1 METVET
7 NNHDALAQPG
17 EQPPAPQQQQILSR
31 KQFGEWRRAT
41 FTVKKP
47 HVSTCQH
54 KFSMQ
59 APPTNNCMDC
69 WYIYFTKC
77 VDLELLHAQFRVDVG
92 KTRSLYGDK
101 YVKMFR
107 RFIEIELAAL
117 HAETITNPKA
127 VGAVPITD
135 SVMSPETKAAFET
148 SVAQNPELLAL
159 LAQGKEIIANA
170 KETLNGFCKEAGRT
184 EGAEGSN

>member
-1 METVET
+1 METSQEPIT
-7 NNHDALAQPG
+7 QLTEGAKEALKEQGNHPYGPG
-17 EQPPAPQQQQILSR
+17 EVPPPTKQQQILSR

-54 KFSMQ
+54 SFSMQ
-59 APPTNNCMDC
+59 SPPTNNCMDC

-117 HAETITNPKA
+117 HAKTITNPEA
-127 VGAVPITD
+127 VPGAVAISD
-135 SVMSPETKAAFET
+135 SVMFPDTKAAFE
-148 SVAQNPELLAL
+148 
-159 LAQGKEIIANA
+159 A
-170 KETLNGFCKEAGRT
+170 KEKLNGVSKEAGSTDKARRLT
-184 EGAEGSN
+184 RGYYPEE